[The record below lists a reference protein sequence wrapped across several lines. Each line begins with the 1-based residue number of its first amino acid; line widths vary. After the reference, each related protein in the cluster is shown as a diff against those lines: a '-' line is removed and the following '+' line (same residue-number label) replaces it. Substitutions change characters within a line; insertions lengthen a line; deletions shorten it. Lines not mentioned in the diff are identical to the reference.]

1 VRRRLLAAFLAAW
14 LGQLAARVRDLSQ
27 VLAEPNLEKRSRLA
41 LQHAEAALRRAADA
55 YQAGNWEETRQALDE
70 IRRSVEVSYAA
81 LKATGKN
88 PRRSPKHF
96 KHAEGRTRNLL
107 KRLEDLRQRFSIE
120 DRPHIEAVEG
130 YVRQVHGELLGGI
143 LGTVVWSKK

>member
-1 VRRRLLAAFLAAW
+1 MNKHLVAAFLAAC
-14 LGQLAARVRDLSQ
+14 LGQPDARAADLSRA
-27 VLAEPNLEKRSRLA
+27 LAEPNLEKRSRLA
-41 LQHAEAALRRAADA
+41 LQNAEAALRRAAEA
-55 YQAGNWEETRQALDE
+55 YQAGKWEETRRGLEEVRQ
-70 IRRSVEVSYAA
+70 SVEVSYAA

-120 DRPHIEAVEG
+120 DRPHIETVQS
-130 YVRQVHGELLGGI
+130 YVQKVHDELLGGI
-143 LGTVVWSKK
+143 LGTIVWSKK